1 MYVVRVHTGDEWGAG
16 TDANIFLNLYGE
28 NGDTG
33 ERELKDSS
41 THTNKFERNHVSLF
55 FIHIHMLLLST
66 GYVECSGSVG
76 RVLDLGLK
84 GRWFDPY
91 RQQNQCVVPLSKA
104 LYLLL
109 STGSTQVDPS

>member
-41 THTNKFERNHVSLF
+41 THTNKFERNHVSFF
-55 FIHIHMLLLST
+55 FIHIHMLPLST
-66 GYVECSGSVG
+66 GCAESHRIGGNQKCS
-76 RVLDLGLK
+76 
-84 GRWFDPY
+84 
-91 RQQNQCVVPLSKA
+91 
-104 LYLLL
+104 
-109 STGSTQVDPS
+109 

>member
-41 THTNKFERNHVSLF
+41 THTNKFERNHVSF
-55 FIHIHMLLLST
+55 SSYTYTCCF
-66 GYVECSGSVG
+66 Y
-76 RVLDLGLK
+76 
-84 GRWFDPY
+84 
-91 RQQNQCVVPLSKA
+91 QQVVQSN
-104 LYLLL
+104 
-109 STGSTQVDPS
+109 TR